1 MDLSKHS
8 TIFKPEMMLGETVH
22 IIGCG
27 AVGSALAYSLVKLG
41 VPHIC
46 LYDADTIEEHNIPNQ
61 MFSYADVGKNK
72 ATRLK
77 EILDGILSYPETKIE
92 AYPDFVTGDSEH
104 VLQGYIFNL
113 VDSMDARREIY
124 EAYAKA
130 NFACTRYFETR
141 MGLKVLRVYSVN
153 NLSIKECA
161 EYEKTL
167 YTDEEVKELSACGT
181 TQTAFPTA
189 NMTAQAAV
197 WMFLSELETAK
208 NTNPNVEYVRGSNEL
223 IMSLPDFSTMTV
235 CWED

>member
-1 MDLSKHS
+1 MDLSKHN
-8 TIFKPEMMLGETVH
+8 TIFTPEMLLNDTVH

-27 AVGSALAYSLVKLG
+27 AVGSALAFSLVKLG

-46 LYDADTIEEHNIPNQ
+46 LYDADTVEDHNLPNQ
-61 MFSYADVGKNK
+61 MFTVADVGKNK
-72 ATRLK
+72 AIRLK
-77 EILDGILSYPETKIE
+77 EILDNNKVYLGTTIE

-130 NFACTRYFETR
+130 NFACYRYFETR
-141 MGLKVLRVYSVN
+141 MGLKVLRAYSVD

-189 NMTAQAAV
+189 NMTAQVAV
-197 WMFLSELETAK
+197 WMLLSYLDTIKGGTEKRDL
-208 NTNPNVEYVRGSNEL
+208 VNEV
-223 IMSLPDFSTMTV
+223 IISMPDFNSMMNY
-235 CWED
+235 WSA

>member
-8 TIFKPEMMLGETVH
+8 TIFKPEFLLNDTVH

-27 AVGSALAYSLVKLG
+27 AVGSALAFSLVKLG

-46 LYDADTIEEHNIPNQ
+46 LYDADTVEDHNIPNQ
-61 MFSYADVGKNK
+61 MFTVADVGKNK

-77 EILDGILSYPETKIE
+77 EILDDNKVYLGTTIE
-92 AYPDFVTGDSEH
+92 AYPDFVTKDSGH
-104 VLQGYIFNL
+104 NLQGYIFNL

-130 NFACTRYFETR
+130 NFACYRYFETR
-141 MGLKVLRVYSVN
+141 MGLKVLRAYSVD
-153 NLSIKECA
+153 NLSAKECK

-189 NMTAQAAV
+189 NMTAQTAV
-197 WMFLSELETAK
+197 WMLLSYLDTIHGDTEKRDL
-208 NTNPNVEYVRGSNEL
+208 VNEV
-223 IMSLPDFSTMTV
+223 IISMPDFNSMMNY
-235 CWED
+235 WSA

>member
-8 TIFKPEMMLGETVH
+8 TIFKPEMLLGETVH

-27 AVGSALAYSLVKLG
+27 AVGSALAFSLVKLG

-104 VLQGYIFNL
+104 VIQGYIFNL
-113 VDSMDARREIY
+113 VDSMNARREIY
-124 EAYAKA
+124 ESYAKA

-141 MGLKVLRVYSVN
+141 MGLKVLRVYSVD
-153 NLSIKECA
+153 NLNINECRK
-161 EYEKTL
+161 YEETL
-167 YTDEEVKELSACGT
+167 YSDEEVKELSACGT

-189 NMTAQAAV
+189 NMTAQVAV
-197 WMFLSELETAK
+197 WMLLACLD
-208 NTNPNVEYVRGSNEL
+208 VEEGNSQMRDLVNEV
-223 IMSLPDFSTMTV
+223 IISMPDFNSMMNYWGT
-235 CWED
+235 